1 MEERAEEAVY
11 RLQAQV
17 LKALA
22 QPKRLR
28 ILDLLRDGERSVGE
42 LARALGVP
50 QANVSQHLAALRAQ
64 DLVSA
69 RRQGQ
74 TVYYTLAHP
83 EVADAC
89 DLFHLV
95 LVKRLEVGEAL
106 VERIRRIRAAAR
118 HRVGEAASSASVTGG
133 AS

>member
-1 MEERAEEAVY
+1 MAERAEDAVY

-28 ILDLLRDGERSVGE
+28 ILDLLREGERSVGE
-42 LARALGVP
+42 LARALGAP

-69 RRQGQ
+69 RREGT
-74 TVYYTLAHP
+74 TVYYALAHP
-83 EVADAC
+83 EVAEAC
-89 DLFHLV
+89 DVFHLF
-95 LVKRLEVGEAL
+95 LIKRLEAGEAL
-106 VERIRRIRAAAR
+106 VERIRRIRSGASSGA
-118 HRVGEAASSASVTGG
+118 VEAASSARVTGG